1 MFGFDNGFD
10 TPMEHDIP
18 EELDLDGMDV
28 VRAENSNLQ
37 TLITDH

>member
-37 TLITDH
+37 TLITDD